1 MEMKCV
7 SPFITLKKM
16 ETDDQMIL
24 REFSL
29 KKLMMIL
36 ADFSKKIEDKTFQPH
51 LTAACTPPAR
61 E

>member
-1 MEMKCV
+1 
-7 SPFITLKKM
+7 M

-29 KKLMMIL
+29 KKFMMIL
-36 ADFSKKIEDKTFQPH
+36 ADFSKKIEDRTFQPH
-51 LTAACTPPAR
+51 LTAACPPPAR